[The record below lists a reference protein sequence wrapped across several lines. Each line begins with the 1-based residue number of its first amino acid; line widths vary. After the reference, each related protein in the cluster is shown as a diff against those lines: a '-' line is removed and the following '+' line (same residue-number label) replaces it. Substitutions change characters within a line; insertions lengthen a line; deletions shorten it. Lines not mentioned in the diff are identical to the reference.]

1 MQVKEA
7 SLKQIPKKLEELPPF
22 VTDFYNYHKVNT
34 QPTTNLAYL
43 REIERFCT
51 WLRTHTGTDYAQ
63 PISSAADNRHITV
76 LELAK
81 LNTQDMNQYIYWLK
95 NQPTIY
101 GTLPTAGSIN
111 QTISALKSF
120 FKYMSVD
127 SEVGT
132 SNKPFLSYNPMLK
145 VKVEK
150 DSETLNYR
158 TQKIS
163 DQLFVDEEQALVDF
177 IDNDYEDM
185 LKSKQ
190 ARYAFNRNKSRDL
203 AMIAT
208 MLGSGV
214 RISELAGLDMNDVH
228 ITKEKN
234 TGKIEY
240 SAELEVIRK
249 GNYKDRVFVV
259 PWTVK
264 YLVAYLEERKEKYHA
279 DDSQPAVFLTLFKG
293 QSQRITTRS
302 IEKLTSKYTKAYG
315 RPSTPHKLR
324 HTLGTELYRRNRNIV
339 AVAQQL
345 GQTSTSATDRYT
357 HVGDGDLYV
366 DLLHIGENTDK
377 PIKDNNKE

>member
-63 PISSAADNRHITV
+63 PISSAADNRHIT
-76 LELAK
+76 
-81 LNTQDMNQYIYWLK
+81 MR
-95 NQPTIY
+95 
-101 GTLPTAGSIN
+101 GSIN

-228 ITKEKN
+228 IKKEKN

-377 PIKDNNKE
+377 PIKDNNKELRQA